1 MDYEIMMN
9 GNVKIGMYAT
19 EFEAETTMGKISL
32 NDYRGKWIVLFSHP
46 GDFTPVC
53 SYNLGKYKKWL
64 ILPMIFDIDKLI
76 KFRIKMA
83 QNRLWSDW
91 LGRKWILKEFKG
103 VWIPYEILTDV
114 KLNDKEKIVYS
125 MILYLSKEKECI
137 ISNLYIS
144 KLLNITK
151 IQSSRI
157 VNSLKKKG
165 YIKVE
170 MNYKENSKE
179 IDLRK
184 ITPIY
189 KNVDTYK
196 QFDTK
201 PINTNVKEI
210 INNNNKYKSGRD
222 YSNFDWTSLYANN
235 F

>member
-1 MDYEIMMN
+1 M
-9 GNVKIGMYAT
+9 
-19 EFEAETTMGKISL
+19 
-32 NDYRGKWIVLFSHP
+32 
-46 GDFTPVC
+46 
-53 SYNLGKYKKWL
+53 
-64 ILPMIFDIDKLI
+64 
-76 KFRIKMA
+76 
-83 QNRLWSDW
+83 
-91 LGRKWILKEFKG
+91 KEFKG
-103 VWIPYEILTDV
+103 VWIPYEILINT

-137 ISNLYIS
+137 ISNSYIS
-144 KLLNITK
+144 ELLSITK

-157 VNSLKKKG
+157 INSLKKKG

-170 MNYKENSKE
+170 MTYKENSKE
-179 IDLRK
+179 IALRK

-210 INNNNKYKSGRD
+210 INNNNNKYKSGRD
-222 YSNFDWTSLYANN
+222 YSNFDWTSLYANK

>member
-1 MDYEIMMN
+1 M
-9 GNVKIGMYAT
+9 
-19 EFEAETTMGKISL
+19 
-32 NDYRGKWIVLFSHP
+32 
-46 GDFTPVC
+46 
-53 SYNLGKYKKWL
+53 
-64 ILPMIFDIDKLI
+64 
-76 KFRIKMA
+76 
-83 QNRLWSDW
+83 
-91 LGRKWILKEFKG
+91 KEFKG

-144 KLLNITK
+144 ELLNITK
-151 IQSSRI
+151 VQSSRI
-157 VNSLKKKG
+157 INSLKKKG

-170 MNYKENSKE
+170 MTYKENSKE
-179 IDLRK
+179 IALRK

-189 KNVDTYK
+189 RNVNTYK
-196 QFDTK
+196 QVDTK

-210 INNNNKYKSGRD
+210 ISNNKNKYKSDRD